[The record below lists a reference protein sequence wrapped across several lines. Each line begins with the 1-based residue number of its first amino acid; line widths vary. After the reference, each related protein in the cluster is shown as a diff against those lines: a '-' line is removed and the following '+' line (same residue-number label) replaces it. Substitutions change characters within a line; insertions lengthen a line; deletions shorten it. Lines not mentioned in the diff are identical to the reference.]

1 MLDLDNESK
10 SGASCFS
17 LRCLIYKVHATRR
30 KLSYDIMSFSSCQ
43 ALFSSFSNFFVLSS
57 AKNLNLYLQ
66 ALSNLAAALAS
77 SLTMLSPVLPF
88 VKHFFQILQI
98 FFKPPDFVLNLC
110 AAFLQPGYL
119 TKSHIICLSV
129 KVNKSFPVF
138 CRSFYFL

>member
-1 MLDLDNESK
+1 MI
-10 SGASCFS
+10 SCRFP
-17 LRCLIYKVHATRR
+17 LVKHFFQV
-30 KLSYDIMSFSSCQ
+30 
-43 ALFSSFSNFFVLSS
+43 FSNFFVLSS

-77 SLTMLSPVLPF
+77 SLIMLSPVLPF
-88 VKHFFQILQI
+88 VKHFFQILKI